1 MGVYFRASICPY
13 RSFNWLCVFR
23 IHLILLRNGE
33 AGEEGEEVREEESS
47 VCAQETAEIQVCV
60 QKESF

>member
-1 MGVYFRASICPY
+1 
-13 RSFNWLCVFR
+13 VFR

>member
-1 MGVYFRASICPY
+1 M
-13 RSFNWLCVFR
+13 FR

-47 VCAQETAEIQVCV
+47 VCAQEKAEIQVCLK
-60 QKESF
+60 KEIF